1 MIKQRLKRGLAWLLV
16 TLLVLGAVA
25 GCGSQAPAASQS
37 QAVTAGA
44 GQESDSSQ
52 SQAATASGQGT
63 ASADRQNSPAPSG
76 REASSADR
84 QNSPAS
90 SGQEASSADRQN
102 SPASSGQEPS
112 SADHQN
118 TGSGSSRQPEAAQT
132 SAPSAGQEERTQEPA
147 FGSAESQKGNHN
159 QKPEKPGDSR
169 NPETAEDAD
178 SDLNLD
184 PNLGLDPDTSA
195 ITEDGS
201 YTTREEVALYLHTF
215 GHLPGN
221 YITKKEAEQLGWDNK
236 KGNLWEVAPGK
247 SIGGS
252 HFGNYE
258 KQLPEKKGRK
268 YYECDINYE
277 GKYRGAERII
287 YSDDG
292 LVFYTGDHYKT
303 FEQMYP

>member
-1 MIKQRLKRGLAWLLV
+1 MIKQRLKRGLAWLLM

-44 GQESDSSQ
+44 DQKSDSSR
-52 SQAATASGQGT
+52 SQAATASGQET
-63 ASADRQNSPAPSG
+63 
-76 REASSADR
+76 EAADR

-90 SGQEASSADRQN
+90 SGQETSSTDQ
-102 SPASSGQEPS
+102 
-112 SADHQN
+112 QN
-118 TGSGSSRQPEAAQT
+118 TGSGSSRQSEAAQT
-132 SAPSAGQEERTQEPA
+132 SAPSVGQAEHTQEPA
-147 FGSAESQKGNHN
+147 FGSAESEKGNHN
-159 QKPEKPGDSR
+159 QQPEKPEDSR
-169 NPETAEDAD
+169 YPETAEDAD
-178 SDLNLD
+178 PDLDLD
-184 PNLGLDPDTSA
+184 PDLGLDPDMPA
-195 ITEDGS
+195 VTEDGS

-303 FEQMYP
+303 FEQLYP